1 MCVYSYHEWDLST
14 WQCRLEH
21 DETEVSP
28 FLLFGVVISLDLIK
42 QRKANS
48 HNYPLL
54 SAIDASIILA
64 LIGRHGLS
72 PLNPTLI
79 WYCRVSQT
87 LNVVVSD
94 VCTVSFVCWSNHATA
109 ALVMFRFLLDHAHT
123 KLYSLCCV
131 VLSSE

>member
-28 FLLFGVVISLDLIK
+28 FLLCGVVISLDLIK
-42 QRKANS
+42 QRKADS
-48 HNYPLL
+48 HNFPLL

-64 LIGRHGLS
+64 LIGRHGPS

-87 LNVVVSD
+87 LNVEVSD
-94 VCTVSFVCWSNHATA
+94 VCTVIFVSRSNHATA

-123 KLYSLCCV
+123 KLYFSLLCSI
-131 VLSSE
+131 VL